1 MVKKIYFFKNPY
13 KNIKNTKYYGF
24 VLLLEEASKKKYIL
38 KTKSI
43 FDCPKKY
50 KKKYIFNKK
59 KKVFK
64 KKIIYYTICLITFV
78 SVATFLQK

>member
-1 MVKKIYFFKNPY
+1 MVKKYTFLKIPY
-13 KNIKNTKYYGF
+13 KTLKNTKYYGII
-24 VLLLEEASKKKYIL
+24 LLLLDSPKKKYIL

-50 KKKYIFNKK
+50 IKKYIFNKK

-64 KKIIYYTICLITFV
+64 KNM
-78 SVATFLQK
+78 